1 MLGLDFVL
9 VVGAF
14 GLIIIAHEV
23 CHMAGYRMFRLP
35 FTVKLKSC
43 AIVVESP
50 YFAGKFKDLPKLK
63 QEQYT
68 LIAMMPYMFLLPI
81 LAFLSY
87 YNIVIAG
94 FLMASQIVNMPL
106 EFGLY

>member
-1 MLGLDFVL
+1 MLGFDFVL
-9 VVGAF
+9 VVVAF
-14 GLIIIAHEV
+14 GLIIVAHEF
-23 CHMAGYRMFRLP
+23 CHMAGYWMFRLP
-35 FTVKLKSC
+35 FSVKLKSC

-50 YFAGKFKDLPKLK
+50 YFAGTFRSLPLRKK
-63 QEQYT
+63 EEYT
-68 LIAMMPYMFLLPI
+68 IIAMMPYMILMPI

-87 YNIVIAG
+87 YNFVIAG